1 MSIHR
6 RPLLPLALAA
16 ALVAPAAAL
25 IPAGTAAAEE
35 APAVAVADDAAVE
48 AALAKFKEDFKAKGL
63 KGDDRISQKDF
74 ALATLAKLQH
84 VKVVDALASAS
95 RDNDPIVREL
105 AVIYLGD
112 QKAVVGAAGKRV
124 VEAMTRGPVSDAFRM
139 TCLQQIGRLRY
150 LGARDTI
157 KDGLKSQNWA
167 VKKSAIAT
175 AGRTGD
181 LRMIRDLVAVI
192 GVEVPADGAGG
203 SGGDGAG
210 GKEVVSE
217 GYSWEGAEASVD
229 TGTPG
234 DSDQKA
240 AEAQAK
246 AQAEANR
253 AAAEKSHGGAGG
265 GGPGSEGGARGKG
278 GSARSP
284 KELVPNVLGALK
296 QLTGQSF
303 SSPGE
308 FKRWY
313 AQHRADLA
321 QKMKALDE
329 QEKAQKAGK

>member
-1 MSIHR
+1 MSIRR
-6 RPLLPLALAA
+6 RPLLPFALAA
-16 ALVAPAAAL
+16 ALAAPSAVL
-25 IPAGTAAAEE
+25 IPAATTAAEE
-35 APAVAVADDAAVE
+35 APAVADDAAVE

-112 QKAVVGAAGKRV
+112 QKAVVGAAGKRI
-124 VEAMTRGPVSDAFRM
+124 VEAMTRGPVPDAFRM

-246 AQAEANR
+246 AQADANR
-253 AAAEKSHGGAGG
+253 AAAEKSQGGGG

-278 GSARSP
+278 GTARSP
-284 KELVPNVLGALK
+284 KELIPNVLGALK
-296 QLTGQSF
+296 QLTGQAF

-313 AQHRADLA
+313 AQNRADLA